1 MAISLISL
9 DEIRL
14 LGRGSRVMTSY
25 LSSLNLNQQKRRF
38 LLVDFPTLHFFW
50 VPFVYSKVLQFCF
63 FFPFSSLSDFL
74 WLPPTSATEFP
85 SPIPRKATPHGSP
98 TSPLSSR
105 TLPNF
110 SFFFFLWIRL
120 FFYCPVFCWSLT
132 FFPLFF
138 YVGSS
143 SVSSF
148 LTKAPSH
155 VATLPRLAYSFYWVF
170 TGFSFQLEFQVRCS
184 AKKKIF
190 FFCFRKRLYWLLLGF
205 QSIFLIKKKYYLLLI
220 LLDSSLALII
230 YFVYCTWITVFLVN
244 LLFRNPLFFVF
255 FRKF

>member
-1 MAISLISL
+1 
-9 DEIRL
+9 
-14 LGRGSRVMTSY
+14 MTSY

-63 FFPFSSLSDFL
+63 FFLFLYYPISFDCHRLRQPNFRRQFLARQRRMGRRPRRSPPELFRIFRSFFSFGFVSFFIVRSFVGRSLS
-74 WLPPTSATEFP
+74 
-85 SPIPRKATPHGSP
+85 SP
-98 TSPLSSR
+98 
-105 TLPNF
+105 F
-110 SFFFFLWIRL
+110 
-120 FFYCPVFCWSLT
+120 
-132 FFPLFF
+132 FF

-205 QSIFLIKKKYYLLLI
+205 QSIFLI
-220 LLDSSLALII
+220 
-230 YFVYCTWITVFLVN
+230 
-244 LLFRNPLFFVF
+244 
-255 FRKF
+255 